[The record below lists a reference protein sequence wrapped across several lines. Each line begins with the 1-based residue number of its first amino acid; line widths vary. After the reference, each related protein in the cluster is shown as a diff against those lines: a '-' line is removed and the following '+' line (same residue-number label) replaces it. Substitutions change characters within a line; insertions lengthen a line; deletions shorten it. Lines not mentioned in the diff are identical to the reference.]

1 MKSLIQYI
9 KTDEPS
15 LIPLEEKLR
24 IGKDWK
30 PDYIQ
35 EIIALF
41 DDNFKNMFP
50 NYVDTHGFYMDNTNQ
65 IEMYKTI
72 VDAIKKMGTPLARFI
87 KKDDIKKL
95 LERDNTAIVGFYDLI
110 EDDDR
115 VPSGDLF
122 QFSMFHPGG
131 CIDIR
136 LYSRLECIKA
146 VNEYKGTS
154 VELLSHM
161 NKNLYEISG
170 DDFMIL
176 VKYIFEHSRLSH
188 DITIQE
194 LVNNWNKK

>member
-1 MKSLIQYI
+1 MKSLMQHI
-9 KTDEPS
+9 T
-15 LIPLEEKLR
+15 EKLR
-24 IGKDWK
+24 IDKDWK
-30 PDYIQ
+30 PDYTQ
-35 EIIALF
+35 EIIDLF
-41 DDNFKNMFP
+41 DDNFKNKFP

-72 VDAIKKMGTPLARFI
+72 VDAIKKMGNKLSQLN
-87 KKDDIKKL
+87 KDDIIELLKK
-95 LERDNTAIVGFYDLI
+95 DNTAIVGFYDLI

-136 LYSRLECIKA
+136 LYGRLECVKA

-154 VELLSHM
+154 AELLSHK

-176 VKYIFEHSRLSH
+176 VEYILEHSRPSY
-188 DITIQE
+188 DITIKE
-194 LVNNWNKK
+194 LVDKWKKK